1 MEVLPLLLIKGIIV
15 GIIVAAPMGPVNII
29 VIQRTITRGGFS
41 ALITGSGGAIG
52 DGVFAIIAAL
62 GLTAARH
69 FVEEHE
75 FWFRLPGGLFM
86 LVLAFFVWRRH
97 PHMEETDDSSGLV
110 RSVITTFLLTIS
122 NPITVAGS
130 AALFVAFGLTTG
142 FAYVAASAVVIGVV
156 AGSMLWWVIVVSAVR
171 LLHGHIEDRHLEI
184 FNRYAAVAVFLFGIY
199 AIDSVT
205 TRFLDQLLA

>member
-1 MEVLPLLLIKGIIV
+1 MDLLPLLIKGIIV
-15 GIIVAAPMGPVNII
+15 GLIVSAPMGPVNII
-29 VIQRTITRGGFS
+29 VIQRTITRGSIS

-52 DGVFAIIAAL
+52 DGIFAVVAAL

-86 LVLAFFVWRRH
+86 LSLSFLIWRRH
-97 PHMEETDDSSGLV
+97 PHMEAKDDTTGPI
-110 RSVITTFLLTIS
+110 RSVLTTFLLTIS
-122 NPITVAGS
+122 NPITVAGF

-142 FAYVAASAVVIGVV
+142 FNYVAASAVVIGVV
-156 AGSMLWWVIVVSAVR
+156 AGSMIWWGVVVSAVR
-171 LLHGHIEDRHLEI
+171 LLHGHIEDRHLVI
-184 FNRYAAVAVFLFGIY
+184 FNRYAAVAVFIFGIY

-205 TRFLDQLLA
+205 TGFLDMMIA